1 MKSPEA
7 SNPVIDFSPLEA
19 AVSREQQ
26 KTVKEGK
33 YIHWLYIVAGLSI
46 VIFIALSAWMN
57 TIFFP
62 PLLVTV
68 GTVIATIFLSER
80 AKTIVRLRT
89 FAEKNHLRYSSGAP
103 YDERDGLLFQV
114 GHSKKFLDVL
124 AFSDHGVAEIG
135 NFQYTTGSGKNS
147 HTYKKGFLRL
157 ELPRRLPHVV
167 LDAKSNN
174 FLGKFSNLSSA
185 YKGSQRLS
193 LEGDF
198 DKYFTLYAP
207 DSHKRDAL
215 YVFTPD
221 VMQAMIDAAHEYDAE
236 IIDNNLYLYSGSS
249 LQLHDSA
256 TLKELLTIADKIRA
270 ELIHQVDYY
279 ADERVANRASDTISD
294 SGRRLRQ
301 MSLKWVGIVVLVVVG
316 FQILSFFIEVFSTFN
331 R

>member
-1 MKSPEA
+1 M
-7 SNPVIDFSPLEA
+7 
-19 AVSREQQ
+19 
-26 KTVKEGK
+26 
-33 YIHWLYIVAGLSI
+33 
-46 VIFIALSAWMN
+46 
-57 TIFFP
+57 
-62 PLLVTV
+62 
-68 GTVIATIFLSER
+68 
-80 AKTIVRLRT
+80 
-89 FAEKNHLRYSSGAP
+89 
-103 YDERDGLLFQV
+103 
-114 GHSKKFLDVL
+114 
-124 AFSDHGVAEIG
+124 
-135 NFQYTTGSGKNS
+135 
-147 HTYKKGFLRL
+147 
-157 ELPRRLPHVV
+157 V

-301 MSLKWVGIVVLVVVG
+301 MSLKRVGIVVLVVVG